1 MSTLAEWTI
10 GLVTG
15 AAIGVVMGIAVLGGI

>member
-1 MSTLAEWTI
+1 MNTLAEWTI

>member
-1 MSTLAEWTI
+1 MSTVMEWTI

-15 AAIGVVMGIAVLGGI
+15 AAIGVVMGIAIVGGI

>member
-10 GLVTG
+10 GLMTG
-15 AAIGVVMGIAVLGGI
+15 AAIGIVIGIAIMGGI

>member
-15 AAIGVVMGIAVLGGI
+15 AAIGVVMGIAIVGGI